1 MKIKT
6 ADLEKIA
13 ATLEQYPENN
23 LPEIALAGRS
33 NVGKSS
39 FINAFI
45 NRKNLA
51 RTSSKPG
58 KTRTVNFYNINHE
71 FRLVDLPG
79 YGYAAVSK
87 SEKDNWAKIIETY
100 LHNRT
105 NLYETV
111 LLVDIRHDPTAQDK
125 QMYNWIKEIGFTGF
139 VIANKADKI
148 AKSKHGQ
155 YIKNIAKVLQIED
168 RDLIIPFS
176 SDNKI
181 NLDLVHEQFEA
192 ILKYGSGFEE

>member
-87 SEKDNWAKIIETY
+87 SHRADGGEIIDRY
-100 LHNRT
+100 LHSRE
-105 NLYETV
+105 NLKEV
-111 LLVDIRHDPTAQDK
+111 FLLVDIRHEPNENDLM
-125 QMYNWIKEIGFTGF
+125 MYNWIIEMGFSGYVIATKLDKVGKSRLQQYIK
-139 VIANKADKI
+139 VIANKLGIRDRKKI
-148 AKSKHGQ
+148 IYYSSETKENRK
-155 YIKNIAKVLQIED
+155 YIYNVFSEILGVEIE
-168 RDLIIPFS
+168 
-176 SDNKI
+176 
-181 NLDLVHEQFEA
+181 E
-192 ILKYGSGFEE
+192 